1 VVGLDIGPSNIA
13 AVRHTDAIC
22 EQFCPSVVQLWKEL
36 RRIER
41 AMDRAKWANNPQC
54 FDDKGR
60 FEKGRED
67 ARPIEA
73 LSSTYPQT
81 PGA

>member
-13 AVRHTDAIC
+13 AVGHTDAIF
-22 EQFCPSVVQLWKEL
+22 EQFCPCVVQPWKEL

-41 AMDRAKWANNPQC
+41 AMDRSKRANNPQC
-54 FDDKGR
+54 FDD
-60 FEKGRED
+60 
-67 ARPIEA
+67 EA

-81 PGA
+81 PGALASSRR